1 MACEILVPWEGIRDL
16 NHWTTQEWKEC
27 FLSGYPP
34 ALSAR
39 KEKCMWKSL
48 SCVQLFGTPWTVQS
62 MKLSRSEYIAFS
74 RGSFQPRN
82 QTLSSC
88 ISGRFFTSWATRKYP
103 CKRSKKQCLVPI
115 LSPKKAY
122 LHILASAEKVE
133 APGVCVNL
141 FPADTGDQKWARGKF
156 GDGHCRP
163 PWFPG

>member
-1 MACEILVPWEGIRDL
+1 MHHVACEILVPWEGIRDL

-27 FLSGYPP
+27 FLSGYRP

-82 QTLSSC
+82 QTQ
-88 ISGRFFTSWATRKYP
+88 ISRTARRFLIRWATREAQE
-103 CKRSKKQCLVPI
+103 CWSGWPI
-115 LSPKKAY
+115 PSPADLSN
-122 LHILASAEKVE
+122 
-133 APGVCVNL
+133 PGVKL
-141 FPADTGDQKWARGKF
+141 GSPALQADSLPTELSGK
-156 GDGHCRP
+156 P
-163 PWFPG
+163 